1 MTIKLL
7 TRMAGPGGV
16 YPPGSL
22 ITLDSKQAQQ
32 LIDGGYAIKD
42 GEQNGNVLHDNGR
55 KRNTR
60 QKG

>member
-1 MTIKLL
+1 
-7 TRMAGPGGV
+7 MAGPGGV

-60 QKG
+60 QKD